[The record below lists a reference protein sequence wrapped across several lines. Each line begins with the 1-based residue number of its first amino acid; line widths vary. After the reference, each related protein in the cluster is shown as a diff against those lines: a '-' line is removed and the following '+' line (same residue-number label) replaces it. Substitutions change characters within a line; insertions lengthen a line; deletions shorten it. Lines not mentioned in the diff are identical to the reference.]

1 MIKSRQRFNQ
11 LDNTG
16 CSCREVDQIP
26 TSGWA
31 SKAGGRRLLLPLLAL
46 NLALWSDP
54 AAAQEKEAIEDD
66 QASQQVMIDNNSNQD
81 LLLFWEEKE
90 LYVQTATRTAKPI
103 SQVAEN
109 MEVITAKDIE
119 DMNAH
124 SVNEVLNRVPGLFV
138 DFQTNDFNSPAQLHI
153 QGGSPRHVTVLLD
166 GVVWNFLSDG
176 HAETVT
182 IPVGIV
188 ERIEIIKGPASSAWG
203 SGMSGVVN
211 VITKGVG
218 DTTMPKGMVSA
229 TYGESSSRDMNA
241 QLFGKA
247 GPIKYF
253 LHAGR
258 LASDGLSNDRS
269 SQSDSLYA
277 KVAVSPSHNLD
288 LLFTVGYSTPDMGQ
302 GSQHTPSGVGIL
314 DTIGKLELSAFHAT
328 AGMEYRPSPDFT
340 VKADIN
346 TVRFRFAAL
355 TDFTSPNATLNVQT
369 GDVFKSTVL
378 KDKATSGS
386 LKLTYT
392 GGIHTAVLGAEAI
405 HGENDQN
412 IEVPWRSLASQVS
425 SGVDKQAIF
434 ANDTLTLGSFAVTP
448 GIRYDHN
455 SISGEFISPSVGATY
470 EFSEH
475 SIARASVARGFTYPP
490 FSMTSGG
497 GAFWQANPGLSAE
510 RGWSYQ
516 AGVESAVMDRFNL
529 KGTLFLHDISNA
541 ISDNPDPVQGKYVN
555 VGKIVREGYEVSA
568 ESAPIYNTS
577 AKLAY
582 AYVHIDPDSPFSS
595 RDNYSYQVA
604 IKYDDRK
611 FWLAQLLGTYIWWDL
626 PGGTGDYNNFVWDAH
641 LNRKF
646 KLSAQ
651 TTLEAFFSVHNIF
664 DAGYTTL
671 LSQPN
676 PGRWVE
682 GGLKYRF

>member
-1 MIKSRQRFNQ
+1 MINGSQRFKQ
-11 LDNTG
+11 SKDSSR
-16 CSCREVDQIP
+16 SCCKKIDRPP
-26 TSGWA
+26 TSERLG
-31 SKAGGRRLLLPLLAL
+31 KRAGIRSILTLLAL
-46 NLALWSDP
+46 NLLLLSNL
-54 AAAQEKEAIEDD
+54 AAAQEKEDLNND
-66 QASQQVMIDNNSNQD
+66 QTLEETAAVDTSNQD

-138 DFQTNDFNSPAQLHI
+138 DFGTNDFNSPAQFHV
-153 QGGSPRHVTVLLD
+153 QGGASRHVTVLLD
-166 GVVWNFLSDG
+166 GVVWNFLNDG
-176 HAETVT
+176 HAETIT
-182 IPVGIV
+182 IPVGIID
-188 ERIEIIKGPASSAWG
+188 RIEIIKGPASSAWG
-203 SGMSGVVN
+203 SGLSGVVN
-211 VITKGVG
+211 IITKSAG
-218 DTTMPKGMVSA
+218 DTTIPKGKVSA
-229 TYGESSSRDMNA
+229 SYGEADSRDMNA

-247 GPIKYF
+247 GMVRYF

-258 LASDGLSNDRS
+258 LASDGLSNERN

-277 KVAVSPSHNLD
+277 KVAVTPIHNLD
-288 LLFTVGYSTPDMGQ
+288 LLFSVGYSTPDMGQ
-302 GSQHTPSGVGIL
+302 GSQHTPSKFGVI

-328 AGMEYRPSPDFT
+328 AGMEYWLSPDFA

-346 TVRFRFAAL
+346 TVRLRFVSL
-355 TDFTSPNATLNVQT
+355 TNFSSPNTTLNVQS
-369 GDVFKSTVL
+369 GDVFKSTAIE
-378 KDKATSGS
+378 DQTTSGN

-392 GGIHTAVLGAEAI
+392 GGIHAAVLGAEAS
-405 HGENDQN
+405 HGDSDQN
-412 IEVPWRSLASQVS
+412 IEIPWRSLASQVS
-425 SGVDKQAIF
+425 SDVDKWAVF

-455 SISGEFISPSVGATY
+455 SISGDFVSPSLGATY
-470 EFSEH
+470 QFGVH

-490 FSMTSGG
+490 FGMTSGG

-510 RGWSYQ
+510 HGWSYQ
-516 AGVESAVMDRFNL
+516 AGVESALMNRFNL
-529 KGTLFLHDISNA
+529 KATLFRHDTSNA
-541 ISDNPDPVQGKYVN
+541 ISDSPDPTSGKYVN
-555 VGKIVREGYEVSA
+555 VGRILREGYEVSA

-577 AKLAY
+577 VKLAN

-595 RDNYSYQVA
+595 TDRYSYQVA

-611 FWLAQLLGTYIWWDL
+611 SWLAQLMGTYIWWDL
-626 PGGTGDYNNFVWDAH
+626 PAGDYNHFVWDGNV
-641 LNRKF
+641 NRKF
-646 KLSAQ
+646 QLTAE

-664 DAGYTTL
+664 DVEYTTL